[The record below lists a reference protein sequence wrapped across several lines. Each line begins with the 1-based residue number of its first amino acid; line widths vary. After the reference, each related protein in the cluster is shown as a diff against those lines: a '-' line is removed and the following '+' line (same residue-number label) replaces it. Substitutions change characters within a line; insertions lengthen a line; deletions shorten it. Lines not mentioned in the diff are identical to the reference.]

1 MQIQRKTWQIQR
13 DVVAAR
19 NLKTHRRRTLVA
31 VVVPLTLWWKHLVL
45 LIHHKA
51 ADCRCRGALA
61 SLAFA
66 FAFALAFALLS
77 ICTRGVRA
85 REGARENQRM
95 SKRID
100 LGLEF
105 L

>member
-31 VVVPLTLWWKHLVL
+31 VVVLLTHLVL
-45 LIHHKA
+45 IIHHKA